1 MTASHADS
9 QAVSE
14 ERVVKP
20 DVVAH
25 GSQPSTRTRWW
36 GRILSGLAV
45 VFLLFDAAVKLLEL
59 PVAVEATTQLGYPES
74 VMIPLG
80 LIEVACSI
88 VYLVPRASVL
98 GAILWT
104 GYLGGA
110 VATHV
115 RVGSPLFSQALFP
128 IYVAALLWA
137 GLWLRE
143 LRLRVV
149 LPLRAEPGAGFGGT

>member
-104 GYLGGA
+104 GVPGRRGRDA
-110 VATHV
+110 CA
-115 RVGSPLFSQALFP
+115 RREPALQ
-128 IYVAALLWA
+128 
-137 GLWLRE
+137 
-143 LRLRVV
+143 
-149 LPLRAEPGAGFGGT
+149 PGALPDLRRGAPLGRPLAA

>member
-1 MTASHADS
+1 M
-9 QAVSE
+9 
-14 ERVVKP
+14 
-20 DVVAH
+20 
-25 GSQPSTRTRWW
+25 

-45 VFLLFDAAVKLLEL
+45 VFLLFDGTVKLLEL
-59 PVAVEATTQLGYPES
+59 PVAVEATVRLGYPES
-74 VMIPLG
+74 VVIPLG
-80 LIEVACSI
+80 LVEVACA
-88 VYLVPRASVL
+88 VAYLVPRAAML

-137 GLWLRE
+137 GLWLRDQ
-143 LRLRVV
+143 RLRAV
-149 LPLRAEPGAGFGGT
+149 LPLRAATRAGFSDT